1 MYHFTDPPRYL
12 FQRCGILKH
21 CLNRLFKGLMMTKL
35 AFKFCLAACSL
46 IAFASSLQADT
57 YRWVDDSGVV
67 NYSELKP
74 RDVPADR
81 VTLIASEKTDR
92 RAQQSNRRSAST
104 SQLAV
109 VARPVAASNNVDDE
123 NLSRVQRE
131 MLRNLQ
137 QAESGRQQQ
146 VARIRQDN
154 CDRSRRALSNLSA
167 KDRIRVR
174 ADDGSQR
181 VLPEEERQQRIREA
195 QQGVVVNCD
204 A

>member
-1 MYHFTDPPRYL
+1 M
-12 FQRCGILKH
+12 
-21 CLNRLFKGLMMTKL
+21 NRL
-35 AFKFCLAACSL
+35 AFKICLAACSL
-46 IAFASSLQADT
+46 IAFASNLQADT
-57 YRWVDDSGVV
+57 YRWIDNGGVV

-81 VTLIASEKTDR
+81 ITRISGGEPSQTTRQPNR
-92 RAQQSNRRSAST
+92 RAASST
-104 SQLAV
+104 APAPV
-109 VARPVAASNNVDDE
+109 TRPMVANNNAYDK
-123 NLSRVQRE
+123 NLSPAQRE
-131 MLRNLQ
+131 MMRNLQ
-137 QAESGRQQQ
+137 QAENGRQQQ
-146 VARIRQDN
+146 VARVRQDN
-154 CDRSRRALSNLSA
+154 CERSQRALSNLSA